1 MMEAKNDEVDDDDDD
16 SSFDDDDD
24 WWLEELLINIYQ
36 HDPTYKCSTKALCNI
51 SCHQTLSY
59 IAMMMFFPPS
69 KTLNSGSLLVV
80 SLFSHSPL
88 FPECPSTSIS
98 CCSFDQAGVWSSYLS
113 PLLLVMMTQF
123 MIVSSIL
130 NYFEVIVWTL
140 IMSWYV
146 LWRHV
151 FFALHIFKTISYSSP
166 NHFQIKFKPNQQPKE
181 EHKTI
186 RSLKNVWKC
195 SITFIGCDQ
204 EEKVYL
210 EFPCAYLCRLQ
221 MELSKPSI
229 WPVKPNEVGICF
241 YP

>member
-1 MMEAKNDEVDDDDDD
+1 MEAKNDEVDDDDDD

-51 SCHQTLSY
+51 ACHQTLSY
-59 IAMMMFFPPS
+59 IAMMMVFPPS
-69 KTLNSGSLLVV
+69 KTLNSSSLLVV

-88 FPECPSTSIS
+88 FPEWPSTSIS
-98 CCSFDQAGVWSSYLS
+98 CCSFDQGFGQAIYLLCFWWWWHSSGLS
-113 PLLLVMMTQF
+113 HRSWTILKLLCELLLWVGMFCEDM
-123 MIVSSIL
+123 
-130 NYFEVIVWTL
+130 
-140 IMSWYV
+140 
-146 LWRHV
+146 

-195 SITFIGCDQ
+195 FITFIGCDL
-204 EEKVYL
+204 EEKNIPLVSVHIFVGFRWNFQNHL
-210 EFPCAYLCRLQ
+210 FDP
-221 MELSKPSI
+221 LSQ
-229 WPVKPNEVGICF
+229 NEVRICF